1 MRNSRFPRPLD
12 LPVFPWDLLTPYRV
26 KAAACEG
33 GAVDL
38 SIGTPVDDCPP
49 PALAGL
55 SQAANSPGYPPVAGS
70 DLLRSA
76 ICSWARTRNIR
87 CIDEDSCLPT
97 VGSKELVASL
107 GWQLGLSSADTVL
120 FPDVAYPTYEICA
133 RLAGAKGIAVS
144 SDISTWPRDAAL
156 VWINSPANPTG
167 WVGSKDWLRQ
177 VVSWARQVG
186 AIVASDECYAELT
199 YGVGEAAPS
208 ILDEDVCGGT
218 SENLLLVYSVSKE
231 SNLAGYRAAF
241 VAGDRDLVS
250 ALLSVRKHMGQM
262 MPAMVQQALA
272 GVLLDREHVGKQ
284 VARYQW
290 RREVLGAAILRA
302 GLKIED
308 DCQAGLY
315 LWVYDPADRADSL
328 VRSGQGADWR
338 LLDKLSQIGLIVAP
352 ESFYNCRPGNHV
364 RVALCVKDED
374 IKKAA
379 KRLEQS
385 F

>member
-1 MRNSRFPRPLD
+1 MRNSRFPRTLD
-12 LPVFPWDLLTPYRV
+12 LPVFPWDFLTPYRV
-26 KAAACEG
+26 KATACEG

-70 DLLRSA
+70 DLLRNA

-120 FPDVAYPTYEICA
+120 FPDVAYPTYDICA

-167 WVGSKDWLRQ
+167 WVASKDWLRQ

-199 YGVGEAAPS
+199 GWASLRTQSWTRTCVG
-208 ILDEDVCGGT
+208 
-218 SENLLLVYSVSKE
+218 
-231 SNLAGYRAAF
+231 
-241 VAGDRDLVS
+241 
-250 ALLSVRKHMGQM
+250 
-262 MPAMVQQALA
+262 ALA
-272 GVLLDREHVGKQ
+272 RICYWFI
-284 VARYQW
+284 RY
-290 RREVLGAAILRA
+290 RRNLIWQDTV
-302 GLKIED
+302 
-308 DCQAGLY
+308 
-315 LWVYDPADRADSL
+315 
-328 VRSGQGADWR
+328 R
-338 LLDKLSQIGLIVAP
+338 LLWQETDTW
-352 ESFYNCRPGNHV
+352 F
-364 RVALCVKDED
+364 
-374 IKKAA
+374 
-379 KRLEQS
+379 RLYFQCANIWGK
-385 F
+385 